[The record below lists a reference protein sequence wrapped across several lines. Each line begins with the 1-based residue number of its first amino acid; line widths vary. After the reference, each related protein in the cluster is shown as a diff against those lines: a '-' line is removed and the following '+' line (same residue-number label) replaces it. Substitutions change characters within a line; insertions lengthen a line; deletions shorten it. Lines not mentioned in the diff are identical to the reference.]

1 MEALSHAATVAD
13 LIKISSA
20 ADWQGCDVR
29 RFGWAAAAKLITLGS
44 AEKYKNDAD
53 GEKARVDGIF
63 AKYKA
68 ASSRAVQSRA
78 EWIKVAEMLG
88 LDPSDVR
95 KAGSPVHLPARVSIE
110 NSVCSLRG
118 D

>member
-63 AKYKA
+63 TKYKA

-78 EWIKVAEMLG
+78 CTDLGSIAVSKSAGWGPRCRRGKVRYRA
-88 LDPSDVR
+88 D
-95 KAGSPVHLPARVSIE
+95 GSRSAVTFP
-110 NSVCSLRG
+110 
-118 D
+118 

>member
-1 MEALSHAATVAD
+1 MCKTLLLGGPPSRGGKSRRVEALSHAAAVAD

-63 AKYKA
+63 TKYKA
-68 ASSRAVQSRA
+68 ASTSSV
-78 EWIKVAEMLG
+78 
-88 LDPSDVR
+88 PSPR
-95 KAGSPVHLPARVSIE
+95 
-110 NSVCSLRG
+110 
-118 D
+118 